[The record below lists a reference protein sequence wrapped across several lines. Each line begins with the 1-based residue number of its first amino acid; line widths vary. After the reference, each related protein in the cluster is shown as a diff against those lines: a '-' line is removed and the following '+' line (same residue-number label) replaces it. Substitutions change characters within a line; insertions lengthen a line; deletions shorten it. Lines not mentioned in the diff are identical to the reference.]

1 MTTMKEC
8 KECGKVK
15 DTTQFSKKT
24 KSKDGLQDKCK
35 QCNKKDN
42 HKFRTELDP
51 EYQTKWYSKY
61 MGEWTEYMSKYRKS
75 DKLPIIYAIVAPD
88 GKEYI
93 GQTMMYLGV
102 RRSEHIR
109 HYKRALKGKRDRL
122 PLLHDSFDLHGL
134 ENHQFKVVK
143 ELPNFTRKQL
153 REVEIQFIA
162 SNKIQKISLNT
173 RN

>member
-1 MTTMKEC
+1 MKEC

-61 MGEWTEYMSKYRKS
+61 MGDWIEYMSKYRKS

-88 GKEYI
+88 GNQYI
-93 GQTMMYLGV
+93 GQTMMHLGV
-102 RRSEHIR
+102 RKSEHIR

-122 PLLHDSFDLHGL
+122 PLLHDSFDQYGL
-134 ENHQFKVVK
+134 ETHQFKVVK
-143 ELPNFTRKQL
+143 ECKGFDRKQL
-153 REVEIQFIA
+153 RAVESAYITL
-162 SNKIQKISLNT
+162 NKAQKISLNT
-173 RN
+173 KN

>member
-1 MTTMKEC
+1 MKQC
-8 KECGKVK
+8 LECGKTK
-15 DTTQFSKKT
+15 ETTQFSKRVI
-24 KSKDGLQDKCK
+24 SKDGLQSKCK

-42 HKFRTELDP
+42 HKFRTELNP

-61 MGEWTEYMSKYRKS
+61 MDYWCEYMSKYRKS
-75 DKLPIIYAIVAPD
+75 DKLPIVYAIDAPD
-88 GKEYI
+88 GKQYI
-93 GQTMMYLGV
+93 GMTMMHLAV

-109 HYKRALKGKRDRL
+109 HYKRGLKGLRQRL
-122 PLLHDSFDLHGL
+122 PLLHDSFDQYGL

-153 REVEIQFIA
+153 REVESTYITL
-162 SNKIQKISLNT
+162 NKFQNISLNA